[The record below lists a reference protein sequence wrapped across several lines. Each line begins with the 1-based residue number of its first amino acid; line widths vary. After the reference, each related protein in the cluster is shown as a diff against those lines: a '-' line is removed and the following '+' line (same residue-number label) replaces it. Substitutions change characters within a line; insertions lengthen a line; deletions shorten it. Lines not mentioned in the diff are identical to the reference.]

1 MEITLK
7 PTPKQHQVYQ
17 ALNNPDITDVFF
29 GGGAGGGK
37 SWLICESRLLNALRF
52 PGYRSY
58 IAREELKRLMQS
70 TFITWTKV
78 CNHHKIPEGVWKL
91 NGQYNYIEF
100 TNGSRIDLLD
110 AKFLPTDPLYE
121 RFGSLEYTDGAIEEA
136 GEIHPLFRDVMRS
149 RIGRHRNDD
158 FNLHPSTLITGNPK
172 KNWTYNE
179 FYKPWKEKTLPKN
192 KVFIQ
197 ALYNDNEYTA
207 ESYGN
212 QLSQLSDIKLKQRL
226 MLGNWEYEDDPD
238 SLMRYDNIND
248 LFSNT
253 VKESNEMFMTI
264 DVARLGKDNAV
275 IKIWKGLEVVSI
287 KTLPKCRLDQLEIE
301 CRTMAK
307 EVGIPFSNI
316 IADEDGVGG
325 GLVDNMY
332 GIKGFVGNS
341 TPLEENGHSVN
352 FKNLRSQCYY
362 KLADYVNNHRMAIR
376 TDDVLI
382 RATITEELEQIKGN
396 NIDNTDQKRSVIS
409 KDKIKEV
416 LGRSPDYADALMMR
430 MWFELRPTFIQPELE
445 REIQINREMMP
456 NQFE

>member
-1 MEITLK
+1 MEITLR
-7 PTPKQHQVYQ
+7 PTIKQNEVYQ
-17 ALNNPDITDVFF
+17 ALANKNITDIFF

-37 SWLICESRLLNALRF
+37 TWVICESRLINALRF

-70 TFITWTKV
+70 TFVTWSKV
-78 CNHHKIPEGVWKL
+78 CKHHNIPEGTWKL

-149 RIGRHRNDD
+149 RIGRHMNDVI
-158 FNLHPSTLITGNPK
+158 HPSTLITGNPK
-172 KNWTYNE
+172 KNWTHSE
-179 FYKPWKEKTLPKN
+179 FYKPYKDGTLPSN

-226 MLGNWEYEDDPD
+226 MMGNWEYDDDPD
-238 SLMRYDNIND
+238 ALMRYEDIND
-248 LFSNT
+248 LFTNT
-253 VKESNEMFMTI
+253 VEESSEWYMVI
-264 DVARLGKDNAV
+264 DVARFGRDKAV
-275 IKIWKGLEVVSI
+275 IKIWKGLEVKEI
-287 KTLPKCRLDQLEIE
+287 KTIDKCGIDQLEIE
-301 CRTMAK
+301 VRTLSSK
-307 EVGIPFSNI
+307 YKIPFSHI

-325 GLVDNMY
+325 GLVDNLR

-341 TPLEENGHSVN
+341 TPLEENNNKVN

-362 KLADYVNNHRMAIR
+362 KLADYVTNHKIKINCSQ
-376 TDDVLI
+376 TI
-382 RATITEELEQIKGN
+382 QEIITEELEQIKGEA
-396 NIDNTDQKRSVIS
+396 IDSDQKLRVIA

-416 LGRSPDYADALMMR
+416 IGRSPDYADTLMMR
-430 MWFELRPTFIQPELE
+430 MWFEIDYQPMATSIFIPDNNL
-445 REIQINREMMP
+445 
-456 NQFE
+456 

>member
-1 MEITLK
+1 MEIYIK

-17 ALNNPDITDVFF
+17 ALSNPKITDVFF

-37 SWLICESRLLNALRF
+37 TWLICESRLINALRF

-70 TFITWTKV
+70 TFVTWSKV
-78 CNHHKIPEGVWKL
+78 CSYHKIPEGTWKL

-149 RIGRHRNDD
+149 RIGRHKNDE
-158 FNLHPSTLITGNPK
+158 FGLNPTTLITGNPK
-172 KNWTYNE
+172 KNWTKKE
-179 FYKPWKEKTLPKN
+179 FYDPWKNGTLPEN

-197 ALYNDNEYTA
+197 ALYNDNQYTA

-226 MLGNWEYEDDPD
+226 MAGNWEYEDDPD
-238 SLMRYDNIND
+238 ALMNFDAISD
-248 LFSNT
+248 LFTNT
-253 VKESNEMFMTI
+253 VEDSNDYYMVI
-264 DVARLGKDNAV
+264 DVARLGVDKAV
-275 IKIWKGLEVVSI
+275 IKIWKGLRVVFI
-287 KTLPKCRLDQLEIE
+287 KTIAKCGIDQLEIE
-301 CRTMAK
+301 CRTLANK
-307 EVGIPFSNI
+307 YNIPFSKI

-325 GLVDNMY
+325 GLVDNMR

-341 TPLEENGHSVN
+341 SPLEEGQMEYSSNITKPN

-362 KLADYVNNHRMAIR
+362 KLADYVNNHKIAI
-376 TDDVLI
+376 DCQDE
-382 RATITEELEQIKGN
+382 TIKQTIIEELEQIKAN

-416 LGRSPDYADALMMR
+416 IGRSPDYSDTLMMR
-430 MWFELRPTFIQPELE
+430 MWFEINYQPLSSS
-445 REIQINREMMP
+445 IWIPDN
-456 NQFE
+456 NL

>member
-1 MEITLK
+1 MNITLK

-17 ALNNPDITDVFF
+17 ALSNNKVTDVFF

-37 SWLICESRLLNALRF
+37 TWLICESRLINAIRY

-70 TFITWTKV
+70 TFVTWSKV
-78 CNHHKIPEGVWKL
+78 CKHHKIPEGTWKL
-91 NGQYNYIEF
+91 NGQYNFIEF
-100 TNGSRIDLLD
+100 SNGSRVDLLD

-149 RIGRHRNDD
+149 RIGRHKNDE
-158 FNLHPSTLITGNPK
+158 FNIHPTTLITGNPK

-179 FYKPWKEKTLPKN
+179 FYKPWKEGTLPDN

-207 ESYGN
+207 DSYGN
-212 QLSQLSDIKLKQRL
+212 QLKQLSDIKLKQRL

-238 SLMRYDNIND
+238 ALMRFDSIND
-248 LFSNT
+248 LFTNS
-253 VKESNEMFMTI
+253 VSESNELFMTV
-264 DVARLGKDNAV
+264 DVARLGKDKAV
-275 IKIWKGLEVVSI
+275 IKIWKGLSCEYI
-287 KTLPKCRLDQLEIE
+287 KTINKCRIDQLEVE
-301 CRTMAK
+301 CRTLAK
-307 EVGIPFSNI
+307 EYRIPFSNI

-341 TPLEENGHSVN
+341 TPIEENGNKPN

-362 KLADYVNNHRMAIR
+362 KLAKYVNEHKIAIKCEDLTVR
-376 TDDVLI
+376 QQI
-382 RATITEELEQIKGN
+382 IEELEQIKGES
-396 NIDNTDQKRSVIS
+396 IDSDQKLKVIS

-416 LGRSPDYADALMMR
+416 LGRSPDYSDTLMMR
-430 MWFELRPTFIQPELE
+430 MWFELRPTFEQPWLE
-445 REIQINREMMP
+445 HEILNNRIISP
-456 NQFE
+456 TQFE

>member
-1 MEITLK
+1 MEITIR
-7 PTPKQHQVYQ
+7 PTEKQHQVYQ
-17 ALNNPDITDVFF
+17 ALNNPEITDVFF

-37 SWLICESRLLNALRF
+37 TWVICESRLINALRF

-70 TFITWTKV
+70 TFVTWSKV
-78 CNHHKIPEGVWKL
+78 CKYHNIPEGTWKL

-149 RIGRHRNDD
+149 RIGRHKNDE
-158 FNLHPSTLITGNPK
+158 FKLNPTTLITGNPK

-179 FYKPWKEKTLPKN
+179 FYKPWKEGTLPNN

-197 ALYNDNEYTA
+197 ALYNDNKYTA
-207 ESYGN
+207 DSYGT

-226 MLGNWEYEDDPD
+226 MLGNWEYDDDPD
-238 SLMRYDNIND
+238 ALMRYDDIND
-248 LFSNT
+248 LFTNT
-253 VKESNEMFMTI
+253 VDKGDKFITC
-264 DVARLGKDNAV
+264 DVARFGHDKAV
-275 IKIWKGLEVVSI
+275 IMVWEGLRVIYI
-287 KTLPKCRLDQLEIE
+287 KTIDKCGIDKLEIE
-301 CRTMAK
+301 LKKIAQDYQVPYSR
-307 EVGIPFSNI
+307 I

-325 GLVDNMY
+325 GLVDNMR

-341 TPLEENGHSVN
+341 IPLEEQNKKVN

-362 KLADYVNNHRMAIR
+362 KLADYVRNHKIAIS
-376 TDDVLI
+376 TDNILI
-382 RATITEELEQIKGN
+382 KDTILEELEQIKGEA
-396 NIDNTDQKRSVIS
+396 IDSDQKLRVIA

-416 LGRSPDYADALMMR
+416 LGRSPDYSDTLMMR
-430 MWFELRPTFIQPELE
+430 MWFELKPAPINVFNGLQPKKSFL
-445 REIQINREMMP
+445 
-456 NQFE
+456 

>member
-1 MEITLK
+1 MEITIN
-7 PTPKQHQVYQ
+7 PTIKQHQVYQ
-17 ALNNPDITDVFF
+17 ALNNPKITDVFF

-37 SWLICESRLLNALRF
+37 SWVICESRLLNALRF
-52 PGYRSY
+52 SGYRSY
-58 IAREELKRLMQS
+58 IAREELKRLIQS
-70 TFITWTKV
+70 TFVTWTKV
-78 CNHHKIPEGVWKL
+78 CKYHNIPEGTWKL

-110 AKFLPTDPLYE
+110 AKFLPTDPFYE

-149 RIGRHRNDD
+149 RIGRHLNDKI
-158 FNLHPSTLITGNPK
+158 HPVTLITGNPK

-179 FYKPWKEKTLPKN
+179 FYKPYKEGNLPEN

-197 ALYNDNEYTA
+197 ALYNDNQYTA
-207 ESYGN
+207 DSYGT

-238 SLMRYDNIND
+238 TLMKYDAIND
-248 LFSNT
+248 LFTNT
-253 VKESNEMFMTI
+253 VDDSNEMFMTI
-264 DVARLGKDNAV
+264 DVARLGVDKAV
-275 IKIWKGLEVVSI
+275 IKIWKGLKVIFI
-287 KTLPKCRLDQLEIE
+287 KELPKCGIDQLEIE
-301 CRTMAK
+301 CRSLASEYK
-307 EVGIPFSNI
+307 IPYSNI

-325 GLVDNMY
+325 GLVDNMR

-341 TPLEENGHSVN
+341 TPLEENFNKPN

-362 KLADYVNNHRMAIR
+362 RLADYVNNHKIAINCN
-376 TDDVLI
+376 DISVKQS
-382 RATITEELEQIKGN
+382 ITEELEQIKGN

-416 LGRSPDYADALMMR
+416 LGRSPDYADTLMMR
-430 MWFELRPTFIQPELE
+430 MWFE
-445 REIQINREMMP
+445 INKTPLSTSIWIP
-456 NQFE
+456 NNTL

>member
-1 MEITLK
+1 MEITIR
-7 PTPKQHQVYQ
+7 PTKKQHEVYQ
-17 ALNNPDITDVFF
+17 ALNNKEITDIFF

-37 SWLICESRLLNALRF
+37 TWLICESRLINAIRF

-70 TFITWTKV
+70 TYVTWTKV
-78 CNHHKIPEGVWKL
+78 CKHHKIPDHLWKL

-149 RIGRHRNDD
+149 RVGRHLNDKI
-158 FNLHPSTLITGNPK
+158 HPSTLITGNPK

-179 FYKPWKEKTLPKN
+179 FYKPWKEGTLPKN

-197 ALYNDNEYTA
+197 ALYNDNPYTA
-207 ESYGN
+207 ESYGK

-226 MLGNWEYEDDPD
+226 MAGNWEYENDPD
-238 SLMRYDNIND
+238 MLMSYDNIID
-248 LFSNT
+248 LFTNSIEE
-253 VKESNEMFMTI
+253 VSEKYMTI
-264 DVARLGKDNAV
+264 DVARLGVDKAV
-275 IKIWKGLEVVSI
+275 INIWQGLRVIFI
-287 KTLPKCRLDQLEIE
+287 KTIAKCGIDQLEIE
-301 CRTMAK
+301 CRTLASEYK
-307 EVGIPFSNI
+307 IPFSHI

-325 GLVDNMY
+325 GLVDNMR

-341 TPLEENGHSVN
+341 TPLEENGVKPN

-362 KLADYVNNHRMAIR
+362 KLASYVNNHKMAINCQ
-376 TDDVLI
+376 DE
-382 RATITEELEQIKGN
+382 TIKQSIVEELEQIKGA

-416 LGRSPDYADALMMR
+416 LGRSPDYADTLMMR
-430 MWFELRPTFIQPELE
+430 MWFELKPQAINIFNQLQPKKGFI
-445 REIQINREMMP
+445 
-456 NQFE
+456 

>member
-1 MEITLK
+1 MTITIK

-17 ALNNPDITDVFF
+17 ALNNKKITDIFF

-37 SWLICESRLLNALRF
+37 TWVICESRLLNALRF

-70 TFITWTKV
+70 TFVTWCKV
-78 CNHHKIPEGVWKL
+78 CKYHNIPGEIWKL

-149 RIGRHRNDD
+149 RIGRHLNDKI
-158 FNLHPSTLITGNPK
+158 HPSTLITGNPK
-172 KNWTYNE
+172 KNWTYSE
-179 FYKPWKEKTLPKN
+179 FYKPWKEGTLPDN

-207 ESYGN
+207 ESYGI
-212 QLSQLSDIKLKQRL
+212 QLRQLSDTKLKQRL
-226 MLGNWEYEDDPD
+226 MMGNWEYDDDPD
-238 SLMRYDNIND
+238 ALMTFDTIND
-248 LFSNT
+248 LFTNT
-253 VKESNEMFMTI
+253 VDKGDKYLTV
-264 DVARLGKDNAV
+264 DVARFGKDNAV
-275 IKIWKGLEVVSI
+275 IMVWDGLKVIEVITIS
-287 KTLPKCRLDQLEIE
+287 KCGIDQLEIKI
-301 CRTMAK
+301 K
-307 EVGIPFSNI
+307 EVAQKYLIPYSRI

-325 GLVDNMY
+325 GLVDNMR

-341 TPLEENGHSVN
+341 IPLEEQGKKVN

-362 KLADYVNNHRMAIR
+362 KLADYVNNHKMAI
-376 TDDVLI
+376 TCSD
-382 RATITEELEQIKGN
+382 TIKEIIIEELEQIKGEAM
-396 NIDNTDQKRSVIS
+396 DSDQKLRIIT
-409 KDKIKEV
+409 KDKIKEII
-416 LGRSPDYADALMMR
+416 GRSPDYADTLMMR
-430 MWFELRPTFIQPELE
+430 MWFELKPIAKNIFNTLQRKQSFT
-445 REIQINREMMP
+445 
-456 NQFE
+456 

>member
-1 MEITLK
+1 MELTIK

-17 ALNNPDITDVFF
+17 ALNNPNITDVFF

-37 SWLICESRLLNALRF
+37 TWLICESRLINALRF

-70 TFITWTKV
+70 TFVTWSKV
-78 CNHHKIPEGVWKL
+78 CKHHNIPDGTWKL

-149 RIGRHRNDD
+149 RIGRHLSDKV
-158 FNLHPSTLITGNPK
+158 HPVTLITGNPK
-172 KNWTYNE
+172 KNWTKKE
-179 FYKPWKEKTLPKN
+179 FYDPYKKGELPEN
-192 KVFIQ
+192 KIFIQ

-207 ESYGN
+207 DSYGK

-226 MLGNWEYEDDPD
+226 MAGNWEYEDDPD
-238 SLMRYDNIND
+238 SLMTFDTISD
-248 LFSNT
+248 LFTNS
-253 VKESNEMFMTI
+253 VEEKSDKYMVI
-264 DVARLGKDNAV
+264 DVARMGVDKAV
-275 IKIWKGLEVVSI
+275 IKIWQGLKVIFI
-287 KTLPKCRLDQLEIE
+287 KTIAKCGIDQLEIE
-301 CRTMAK
+301 CRTLASQYN
-307 EVGIPFSNI
+307 IPFSHI

-325 GLVDNMY
+325 GLVDNMR

-341 TPLEENGHSVN
+341 TPLEENGIKPN

-362 KLADYVNNHRMAIR
+362 RLADYVNKHRLAIECKDE
-376 TDDVLI
+376 TIKHL
-382 RATITEELEQIKGN
+382 ITEELEQIKGA

-416 LGRSPDYADALMMR
+416 LGRSPDYADTLMMR
-430 MWFELRPTFIQPELE
+430 MWFELKPQVTNPFNSLSTVKAFR
-445 REIQINREMMP
+445 
-456 NQFE
+456 

>member
-1 MEITLK
+1 MELTIK

-17 ALNNPDITDVFF
+17 ALNNPKITDVFF

-37 SWLICESRLLNALRF
+37 TWVICESRLINALRF

-70 TFITWTKV
+70 TFVTWSKV
-78 CNHHKIPEGVWKL
+78 CKHHNIPDGTWKL

-149 RIGRHRNDD
+149 RIGRHKNDE
-158 FNLHPSTLITGNPK
+158 FNLNPTTLITGNPK
-172 KNWTYNE
+172 KNWTYSE
-179 FYKPWKEKTLPKN
+179 FYKPAKDGNLSETKI
-192 KVFIQ
+192 FIQ

-238 SLMRYDNIND
+238 ALMKFDCISD

-253 VKESNEMFMTI
+253 VNESNELFMTI
-264 DVARLGKDNAV
+264 DVARLGRDKAV
-275 IKIWKGLEVVSI
+275 IKIWKGLSCEYI
-287 KTLPKCRLDQLEIE
+287 KTIDKCRIDQLETE
-301 CRTMAK
+301 CRTLAK
-307 EVGIPFSNI
+307 EYRIPFSNI
-316 IADEDGVGG
+316 IAEEDGVGG

-341 TPLEENGHSVN
+341 TPLEENGRSVN

-362 KLADYVNNHRMAIR
+362 KLADAVNNHKMAIKCEDL
-376 TDDVLI
+376 TI
-382 RATITEELEQIKGN
+382 RETITAELEQIKGES
-396 NIDNTDQKRSVIS
+396 IDSDQKLKVIS

-416 LGRSPDYADALMMR
+416 LGRSPDYADTLMMR
-430 MWFELRPTFIQPELE
+430 MWFELRPTFIQYGLE
-445 REIQINREMMP
+445 EQINYNREISTK
-456 NQFE
+456 QFE

>member
-1 MEITLK
+1 MELTIK

-17 ALNNPDITDVFF
+17 ALNNPKITDVFF

-37 SWLICESRLLNALRF
+37 TWLICESRLINALRF

-70 TFITWTKV
+70 TFVTWSKV
-78 CNHHKIPEGVWKL
+78 CKHHNIPDGTWKL

-149 RIGRHRNDD
+149 RIGRHLSDKV
-158 FNLHPSTLITGNPK
+158 HPVTLITGNPK
-172 KNWTYNE
+172 KNWTYSE
-179 FYKPWKEKTLPKN
+179 FYKPAKDGNLPDN

-207 ESYGN
+207 DSYGK

-238 SLMRYDNIND
+238 ALMRFDCISD

-253 VKESNEMFMTI
+253 IEYSSEVFMSI
-264 DVARLGKDNAV
+264 DVARLGRDKAV
-275 IKIWKGLEVVSI
+275 IKIWKGLEVILI
-287 KTLPKCRLDQLEIE
+287 KELAKCGIDQLEIE
-301 CRTMAK
+301 CRTLASEYK
-307 EVGIPFSNI
+307 IPFSHI

-325 GLVDNMY
+325 GLVDNMR

-341 TPLEENGHSVN
+341 TPLEENGVKPN

-362 KLADYVNNHRMAIR
+362 KLADYVNNHKIKINCSQ
-376 TDDVLI
+376 TI
-382 RATITEELEQIKGN
+382 QESITEELEQIKGES
-396 NIDNTDQKRSVIS
+396 IDSDQKLKVIS

-416 LGRSPDYADALMMR
+416 IGRSPDYADTLMMR
-430 MWFELRPTFIQPELE
+430 MWFEVDYRPLSSSIYIPDNTL
-445 REIQINREMMP
+445 
-456 NQFE
+456 

>member
-7 PTPKQHQVYQ
+7 PTIKQHQVYQ
-17 ALNNPDITDVFF
+17 ALNNPKITDVFF

-37 SWLICESRLLNALRF
+37 TWVICESRLINALRF

-70 TFITWTKV
+70 TFVTWSKV
-78 CNHHKIPEGVWKL
+78 CKYHKIPDGTWKL

-149 RIGRHRNDD
+149 RIGRHLSDKV
-158 FNLHPSTLITGNPK
+158 HPVTLITGNPK

-179 FYKPWKEKTLPKN
+179 FYKPAKDGTLPEN

-207 ESYGN
+207 DSYGK

-226 MLGNWEYEDDPD
+226 MMGNWEYEDDPD
-238 SLMRYDNIND
+238 ALMRFDSISD

-253 VKESNEMFMTI
+253 VSESNEMYMTV
-264 DVARLGKDNAV
+264 DVARLGKDKAV
-275 IKIWKGLEVVSI
+275 IMIWKGLKCGFI
-287 KTLPKCRLDQLEIE
+287 KTIDKCRIDQLEIE
-301 CRTMAK
+301 CRTLAS
-307 EVGIPFSNI
+307 EYRIPFSNI

-325 GLVDNMY
+325 GLIDNMY

-341 TPLEENGHSVN
+341 TPLEENGIKPN

-362 KLADYVNNHRMAIR
+362 KLSDYVNRHKLSIDVKEESIR
-376 TDDVLI
+376 E
-382 RATITEELEQIKGN
+382 TIIAELEQIKGEAM
-396 NIDNTDQKRSVIS
+396 DSDQKLRVIS

-416 LGRSPDYADALMMR
+416 IGRSPDYADTLMMR
-430 MWFELRPTFIQPELE
+430 MWFELRPSFVDYGLAQQIGINH
-445 REIQINREMMP
+445 EILNKK
-456 NQFE
+456 FE

>member
-1 MEITLK
+1 MTITIK

-17 ALNNPDITDVFF
+17 ALNNKKITDIFF

-37 SWLICESRLLNALRF
+37 TWVICESRLLNALRF

-70 TFITWTKV
+70 TFVTWCKV
-78 CNHHKIPEGVWKL
+78 CKYHNIPGEIWKL

-149 RIGRHRNDD
+149 RIGRHLNDKI
-158 FNLHPSTLITGNPK
+158 HPSTLITGNPK
-172 KNWTYNE
+172 KNWTYSE
-179 FYKPWKEKTLPKN
+179 FYKPWKEGTLPDN

-207 ESYGN
+207 ESYGI
-212 QLSQLSDIKLKQRL
+212 QLRQLSDTKLKQRL
-226 MLGNWEYEDDPD
+226 MMGNWEYDDDPD
-238 SLMRYDNIND
+238 ALMTFDTIND
-248 LFSNT
+248 LFTNT
-253 VKESNEMFMTI
+253 VDKGDKYLTV
-264 DVARLGKDNAV
+264 DVARFGKDNAV
-275 IKIWKGLEVVSI
+275 IMVWDGLKVIEVITIS
-287 KTLPKCRLDQLEIE
+287 KCGIDQLEIKI
-301 CRTMAK
+301 K
-307 EVGIPFSNI
+307 EVAQKYLIPYSRI

-325 GLVDNMY
+325 GLVDNMR

-341 TPLEENGHSVN
+341 IPLEEQGKKVN

-362 KLADYVNNHRMAIR
+362 KLADYVNNHKMAI
-376 TDDVLI
+376 TCSD
-382 RATITEELEQIKGN
+382 TIKEIIIEELEQIKGEAM
-396 NIDNTDQKRSVIS
+396 DSDQKLRIIT
-409 KDKIKEV
+409 KDKIKEII
-416 LGRSPDYADALMMR
+416 GRSPDYADTLMMR
-430 MWFELRPTFIQPELE
+430 MWFELKPQATNVFNQLQPKKGFI
-445 REIQINREMMP
+445 
-456 NQFE
+456 

>member
-7 PTPKQHQVYQ
+7 PTPKQHQVYN
-17 ALNNPDITDVFF
+17 ALNNPKITDVFF

-37 SWLICESRLLNALRF
+37 TWVVCESRLINAIRF

-70 TFITWTKV
+70 TFVTWSKV
-78 CNHHKIPEGVWKL
+78 CKYHKIPEGTWKL

-149 RIGRHRNDD
+149 RIGRHLNEQI
-158 FNLHPSTLITGNPK
+158 HPSTLITGNPK

-179 FYKPWKEKTLPKN
+179 FYKPHKEGTLPDN
-192 KVFIQ
+192 KIFIQ

-207 ESYGN
+207 DSYGV
-212 QLSQLSDIKLKQRL
+212 QLGQLADIKLKQRL
-226 MLGNWEYEDDPD
+226 MLGNWEYDDDPD
-238 SLMRYDNIND
+238 ALMRFDSISD
-248 LFSNT
+248 LFTNT
-253 VKESNEMFMTI
+253 VKDCPEKYITV
-264 DVARLGKDNAV
+264 DVARLGRDKSV
-275 IKIWKGLEVVSI
+275 IYVWRGLEI
-287 KTLPKCRLDQLEIE
+287 LDKREFDKNRITALETEI
-301 CRTMAK
+301 RTVAK
-307 EVGIPFSNI
+307 EYFIPFSQI

-325 GLVDNMY
+325 GLVDNLY
-332 GIKGFVGNS
+332 GIKGFVNNS
-341 TPLEENGHSVN
+341 SAIDENGHPVN

-362 KLADYVNNHRMAIR
+362 KLADYVNTHRISIKI
-376 TDDVLI
+376 DDYDFREKL
-382 RATITEELEQIKGN
+382 TEELEQVKGN
-396 NIDNTDQKRSVIS
+396 NIDSTEQKRSVIS
-409 KDKIKEV
+409 KDKMKEV

-430 MWFELRPTFIQPELE
+430 MWFELMPEIPPQPELE
-445 REIQINREMMP
+445 RDISINHEKLS

>member
-1 MEITLK
+1 MEITIK
-7 PTPKQHQVYQ
+7 PTTKQHEVYQ
-17 ALNNPDITDVFF
+17 ALNNKEITDIFF

-37 SWLICESRLLNALRF
+37 TWLICESRLINAIRF

-70 TFITWTKV
+70 TYVTWTKV
-78 CNHHKIPEGVWKL
+78 CKYHNIPENSWSL
-91 NGQYNYIEF
+91 NGQYNYIQF

-121 RFGSLEYTDGAIEEA
+121 RFGSLEYTDGSIEEA

-149 RIGRHRNDD
+149 RVGRHLNDKI
-158 FNLHPSTLITGNPK
+158 HPSTLITGNPK

-179 FYKPWKEKTLPKN
+179 FYKPWKEGTLPKN

-197 ALYNDNEYTA
+197 ALYNDNPYTA

-212 QLSQLSDIKLKQRL
+212 QLLQLSDIKLKQRL
-226 MLGNWEYEDDPD
+226 MAGNWEYENDPD
-238 SLMRYDNIND
+238 MLMSYDNIID
-248 LFSNT
+248 LFTNSLEE
-253 VKESNEMFMTI
+253 VSEKYMTI
-264 DVARLGKDNAV
+264 DVARLGVDKAV
-275 IKIWKGLEVVSI
+275 IKIWQGLKVIFI
-287 KTLPKCRLDQLEIE
+287 KTIAKCGIDQLEIE
-301 CRTMAK
+301 CRTLASEYK
-307 EVGIPFSNI
+307 IPFSHI

-325 GLVDNMY
+325 GLVDNMR

-341 TPLEENGHSVN
+341 TPLEENGVKPN

-362 KLADYVNNHRMAIR
+362 KLADHINKHKLAVECKDETIKQ
-376 TDDVLI
+376 I
-382 RATITEELEQIKGN
+382 ITEELEQIRGA

-416 LGRSPDYADALMMR
+416 LGRSPDYADTLMMR
-430 MWFELRPTFIQPELE
+430 MWFELKPQPINPFTGLQPKKSFI
-445 REIQINREMMP
+445 
-456 NQFE
+456 

>member
-1 MEITLK
+1 MEIYIK

-17 ALNNPDITDVFF
+17 ALNNPNITDVFF

-37 SWLICESRLLNALRF
+37 TWLICESRLINALRF

-70 TFITWTKV
+70 TFVTWSKV
-78 CNHHKIPEGVWKL
+78 CKHHNIPDGTWKL

-149 RIGRHRNDD
+149 RIGRHLSDKV
-158 FNLHPSTLITGNPK
+158 HPVTLITGNPK
-172 KNWTYNE
+172 KNWTKKE
-179 FYKPWKEKTLPKN
+179 FYDPYKKGELPDN

-207 ESYGN
+207 DSYGK

-226 MLGNWEYEDDPD
+226 MAGNWEYEDDPD
-238 SLMRYDNIND
+238 SLMTFDTISD
-248 LFSNT
+248 LFTNS
-253 VKESNEMFMTI
+253 VEEKSDRYMVI
-264 DVARLGKDNAV
+264 DVARMGVDKAV
-275 IKIWKGLEVVSI
+275 IKIWQGLKVIFI
-287 KTLPKCRLDQLEIE
+287 KTIAKCGIDQLEIE
-301 CRTMAK
+301 CRTFASQYN
-307 EVGIPFSNI
+307 IPFSHI

-325 GLVDNMY
+325 GLVDNMR

-341 TPLEENGHSVN
+341 TPLEENFVKPN

-362 KLADYVNNHRMAIR
+362 KLADYVNNHKIAIECKDE
-376 TDDVLI
+376 TI
-382 RATITEELEQIKGN
+382 KQTITEELEQIKGA

-416 LGRSPDYADALMMR
+416 LGRSPDYADTLMMR
-430 MWFELRPTFIQPELE
+430 MWFE
-445 REIQINREMMP
+445 INNSP
-456 NQFE
+456 LSSSIYIPDNNL

>member
-17 ALNNPDITDVFF
+17 ALSNPKITDVFF

-37 SWLICESRLLNALRF
+37 TWVICESRLVNAIRF

-70 TFITWTKV
+70 TFVTWSKV
-78 CNHHKIPEGVWKL
+78 CKYHNIPEGTWKL

-100 TNGSRIDLLD
+100 INGSRIDLLD

-149 RIGRHRNDD
+149 RIGRHLND
-158 FNLHPSTLITGNPK
+158 LVHPSTLITGNPK

-179 FYKPWKEKTLPKN
+179 FYKPWREGILPEN

-207 ESYGN
+207 DSYGI
-212 QLSQLSDIKLKQRL
+212 QLGQLADIKLKQRL
-226 MLGNWEYEDDPD
+226 MLGNWEYDDDPD
-238 SLMRYDNIND
+238 ALMRFDSISD
-248 LFSNT
+248 LFTNT
-253 VKESNEMFMTI
+253 VRESSEKYITV
-264 DVARLGKDNAV
+264 DVARFGRDKSV
-275 IKIWKGLEVVSI
+275 IYVWKGLEV
-287 KTLPKCRLDQLEIE
+287 LDKREFDKNRITALETEI
-301 CRTMAK
+301 RTVAK
-307 EVGIPFSNI
+307 EYFIPFSQI

-325 GLVDNMY
+325 GLVDNLY
-332 GIKGFVGNS
+332 GIKGFVNNS
-341 TPLEENGHSVN
+341 SPIDENGHSVN

-362 KLADYVNNHRMAIR
+362 KLADYVNNHRISIKI
-376 TDDVLI
+376 DDYNFREKL
-382 RATITEELEQIKGN
+382 TEELEQIKGN
-396 NIDNTDQKRSVIS
+396 NIDSTEQKRSVIS

-416 LGRSPDYADALMMR
+416 IGRSPDYADALMMR
-430 MWFELRPTFIQPELE
+430 MWFELMPEIPPQPELE
-445 REIQINREMMP
+445 RDIQVNRE
-456 NQFE
+456 NLSTQFE